1 MIAEPATD
9 VPPVTEEST
18 PVVGVP
24 VTVPGPYRINVR
36 VATSVESERIAG
48 LEVGTTVMAI
58 ARTVDNSWL
67 RIVLPDGREGWV
79 YRETIGAS
87 VEVISGLPEIYTT
100 P

>member
-1 MIAEPATD
+1 
-9 VPPVTEEST
+9 
-18 PVVGVP
+18 VP
-24 VTVPGPYRINVR
+24 VTVPGPYRVNVR
-36 VATSVESERIAG
+36 AATSVQAARIAG
-48 LEVGTTVMAI
+48 LEVGTTVTAI

-87 VEVISGLPEIYTT
+87 VEAIGGLPVIYTR